1 MTAHDGFALIAVFL
15 RQIGF
20 AQMIEKAFPVTES
33 SPNGMGI
40 YGKIVGYASMVYA
53 GAARYTKWLSIINYP
68 SSRTTS

>member
-1 MTAHDGFALIAVFL
+1 MTAHDGFALIAAFL

-53 GAARYTKWLSIINYP
+53 GAAR
-68 SSRTTS
+68 